1 MAAIASPIITG
12 ALSELQ
18 TVLIT
23 NQRSIGPIFPD
34 CAIEERHEDTLE
46 ITRHPV
52 EQGVTISDHCYVNPA
67 ELVMRVGWSPSSTN
81 ILGTLT
87 GGISDIASA
96 AITGGLSGVE
106 SFLSGDKLADVY
118 DELLALQAKRT
129 PFTVVTGKRVYDN
142 MLMRS
147 LRVTTDRDT
156 ENVLMAEA
164 VFQEVIIVATKTA
177 TLPPL
182 TQQLNPADTASPTQ
196 TSPVQPE
203 EDKSLGLQM
212 KESGIKLLDAIGKRF

>member
-1 MAAIASPIITG
+1 MASIVSPIITG
-12 ALSELQ
+12 SLAALE
-18 TVLIT
+18 TVLIS
-23 NQRSIGPIFPD
+23 NQRSISNIFPD
-34 CAIEERHEDTLE
+34 CAIEERHNDELT
-46 ITRHPV
+46 ITQHPV
-52 EQGVTISDHCYVNPA
+52 EEGVVVSDHCYLQPA
-67 ELVMRVGWSPSSTN
+67 ELIMRVGWSPSSTN

-87 GGISDIASA
+87 GGIADIASA

-164 VFQEVIIVATKTA
+164 IFQEVIIVATKTA

-203 EDKSLGLQM
+203 EDKSLLLKGKDALGGLL
-212 KESGIKLLDAIGKRF
+212 KSVGIN